1 MAETDRFRRLRE
13 IFDAVAET
21 PPGERQRALVEL
33 CHGEPDLLSE
43 AEELLAAE
51 ADASVFLA
59 GFSEAI
65 EFAVALPSL
74 LGRQLGPYRIESKLG
89 EGGMSTVYIAVRTD
103 LAYQQRVAIKIF
115 GFSPDRADLL
125 LRFQSERQIL
135 ASLSHP
141 SIARLLDGGAT
152 AEGLPYLVMEL
163 IEGVPV
169 DRYCEEHGLTTP
181 ERIDL
186 FLEICEAVAYAHRN
200 LVVHRDLKP
209 ANILVDTEGT
219 PKLLDFGIA
228 KLLAGAPLPFASD
241 ETRTGQRLMTPQY
254 ASPEQVTGG
263 PITTATDVYSL
274 GVLLYVL
281 LTGRLPHRIAAE
293 RPGDFARA
301 ITERPPEP
309 PSQVAPLPLRR
320 ALKGD
325 LDNIVLTALRKEAE
339 QRYPS
344 VDLLAEDLRRHRQGL
359 PVTALPAT
367 LGYRLRKFV
376 GRYPLA
382 VGAWS
387 ATFLVILGLAVTMT
401 FQSIRLRR
409 ERDTAVRVTGFLEE
423 IFKSSDAEEE
433 RGKDLKARELLDRG
447 GAKVLAEL
455 KGQPETQ
462 ATLAL
467 AIGKAYRSLGLY
479 DSAAPLLERSVA
491 LRRQR
496 FGEVDLAVADSLDN
510 LADLYLHRDEVAKA
524 EQTARQA
531 LAIRK
536 ALGGDAD
543 PAMAESLNG
552 LAMVYLD
559 KGDFAAAEPLLREAL
574 RVHRKHFGK
583 AGKGNVP
590 ILTNLAVAEKEKG
603 DLSAA
608 EGLYR
613 EAIPLARKE
622 YGPAHPW
629 TSILLKNLAVLLT
642 RRGDLAGAEATYR
655 EALAVSR
662 RAYGEEHP
670 SIALQLSNLA
680 SVLVDRGRWAEA
692 EAMYR
697 QALAMQRK
705 LVGNDHVH
713 VSATLNNLAD
723 LLSLKGDRSAARPLY
738 EESLRIVRKL
748 YGEEHPRVADQLAN
762 LAGLLVKQGDLKA
775 AETLAQESLSI
786 RHRFFG
792 DTHPAYANSLIVLA
806 DLRLAQKSPREAEPL
821 LRQALAIFQSK
832 LPANHQDTA
841 DAESQLGGC
850 LAALG
855 RSAEAEPL
863 LVSGLQSLQGKLGS
877 THPRTL
883 AAQQRLSAFRESNG
897 KSSLTL
903 AQSHRGR

>member
-1 MAETDRFRRLRE
+1 MAEAERFRRLRE
-13 IFDAVAET
+13 IFDAVGET
-21 PPGERQRALVEL
+21 PPGDRQRVLAEL
-33 CHGEPDLLSE
+33 RRGEPDLVSE

-51 ADASVFLA
+51 AGASVFLA

-65 EFAVALPSL
+65 DVAVAMPSL
-74 LGRQLGPYRIESKLG
+74 HGRRLGPYRIERKLG
-89 EGGMSTVYIAVRTD
+89 EGGMSTVYVAVRTD

-152 AEGLPYLVMEL
+152 VEGLPYLVMEL

-169 DRYCEEHGLTTP
+169 DRYCEEHGLTVP

-186 FLEICEAVAYAHRN
+186 FLKICEAVAYAHRN

-209 ANILVDTEGT
+209 ANILVDAEEI

-228 KLLAGAPLPFASD
+228 KLLAGAPLPLVSD

-254 ASPEQVTGG
+254 ASPEQVAGG

-281 LTGRLPHRIAAE
+281 LTGRLPHRVDAE
-293 RPGDFARA
+293 RPGELERA
-301 ITERPPEP
+301 IAERPPEP
-309 PSQVAPLPLRR
+309 PSQVAPPERRR
-320 ALKGD
+320 ALQGD
-325 LDNIVLTALRKEAE
+325 LDNIVLTALRKEPDR
-339 QRYPS
+339 RYPA

-359 PVTALPAT
+359 PVTAIPAT

-387 ATFLVILGLAVTMT
+387 ATFLVILGLAITMT
-401 FQSIRLRR
+401 YQSVRLRR
-409 ERDTAVRVTGFLEE
+409 ERDTAVRVTGFLED
-423 IFKSSDAEEE
+423 IFKSSDAEESG
-433 RGKDLKARELLDRG
+433 GKDLKARELLDRG

-467 AIGKAYRSLGLY
+467 TIGKAYRSLGLY
-479 DSAAPLLERSVA
+479 DSAAPLLERSVV

-496 FGEVDLAVADSLDN
+496 FGEADLAVAESLDN
-510 LADLYLHRDEVAKA
+510 LADLYLRRDEIVKA
-524 EQTARQA
+524 EQSARRA
-531 LAIRK
+531 VAIRR
-536 ALGGDAD
+536 ALRGEDD
-543 PAMAESLNG
+543 PAISESLNG
-552 LAMVYLD
+552 LAMVYLAKMD
-559 KGDFAAAEPLLREAL
+559 LATAEPLFREAL
-574 RVHRKHFGK
+574 RIRRKQFGK
-583 AGKGNVP
+583 ADKGNVP
-590 ILTNLAVAEKEKG
+590 ILTNLAVVEKEKG
-603 DLSAA
+603 DLAAA
-608 EGLYR
+608 EGLYS
-613 EAIPLARKE
+613 EAISLARKE

-629 TSILLKNLAVLLT
+629 TSILLNNLAVLLT

-662 RAYGEEHP
+662 RAFGEEHP
-670 SIALQLSNLA
+670 SIALQLNNLA
-680 SVLVDRGRWAEA
+680 SVLVDRGQWAEA
-692 EAMYR
+692 ESLYR

-705 LVGNDHVH
+705 LLGNNRDHVS
-713 VSATLNNLAD
+713 VILNNLAD
-723 LLSLKGDRSAARPLY
+723 LLSLKGEPGEARPLY
-738 EESLRIVRKL
+738 EESLRVVRKVF
-748 YGEEHPRVADQLAN
+748 GEEHPRVADQFAN

-775 AETLAQESLSI
+775 AEPLAQESLSI
-786 RHRFFG
+786 RRKNFG
-792 DTHPAYANSLIVLA
+792 ETHPSYASSLVVLGG
-806 DLRLAQKSPREAEPL
+806 LRLAQRRPAEAEPL

-841 DAESQLGGC
+841 DAKSQLGSC

-855 RSAEAEPL
+855 RPVEAEPL
-863 LVSGLQSLQGKLGS
+863 LVSGFQSLQGKLGP

-883 AAQQRLSAFRESNG
+883 AAEQRLTAFHESNG
-897 KSSLTL
+897 QTSLAS
-903 AQSHRGR
+903 AQSHPGR